1 MQLSIWKRSSIM
13 VILTAMIVG
22 LCWAGASEPA
32 APAVKVQADLLTTTA
47 LRLAPADCT
56 YFSTSLRMKER
67 ILQLWNTKAIQ
78 KIWNTPLVKA
88 GWSEVVSNWEQQSG
102 PIQGMLEQKEN
113 QELLN
118 LLMEMGSE
126 ECFMIGGPKLP
137 KFMTSLG
144 TAFSAAFV
152 GTQLSRAF
160 GEPMES
166 PFEILREVL
175 SALQDDLDN
184 VVVPDFALGF
194 KVSDPKVAKRQV
206 ARLAVVLNAAAL
218 AVPPLTGNV
227 KSQKVGED
235 SLTTVTLDGA
245 KIPWNQI
252 PWELIEEDAGDF
264 DELRDHLK
272 TMKLTV
278 YLGYYDGYILIGVGD
293 SLRFLESFG
302 KAKKLVDQP
311 ELAPLKQ
318 HLNKNVT
325 AISYSSK
332 RMNAGSGF
340 TRADAD
346 DMVAQ
351 LNKILE
357 DSSLE
362 DDIRERLEKD
372 FKELGNDAFK
382 LMGHE
387 PGAALSVSFQT
398 DRGQESFL
406 YQYSPAP
413 SLDFSKQLG
422 LLNHTGGDPLL
433 AMVGRS
439 IVHPEHWDILVKWIK
454 KGDGYLRKFGFPMI
468 EQMAGEDTVKKI
480 EQVLDGFAPSLRKID
495 ETMRTNLLPALA
507 DGQSGFI
514 VDNKL
519 VSTQWH
525 RDMPSSPKPLPILEP
540 ALILGVSDRDKL
552 VAATIDIRQAFNDM
566 AKVVH
571 ELDPDEIPSI
581 HWPAPESKK
590 FDDMTLAWYSFPD
603 ELKLDGR
610 LKPSAGLS
618 KNLCTLTVSN
628 EHAMRLM
635 QAIPLKVEG
644 GPLMDLNRPLASA
657 TYFHI
662 SGLMDTADAWTD
674 FMFQESELKEH
685 QAHAQ
690 DIRTIIQSLKMFRS
704 YSSVTYREKE
714 MAVTHSELHVKDVP

>member
-1 MQLSIWKRSSIM
+1 MQQSLWKRSSILVFLAAL
-13 VILTAMIVG
+13 VIG
-22 LCWAGASEPA
+22 LCWAGAKEPA
-32 APAVKVQADLLTTTA
+32 APTFCNQADLLTTTA

-56 YFSTSLRMKER
+56 YFSTSLRMKEQL
-67 ILQLWNTKAIQ
+67 LQLWNTKAVQ
-78 KIWNTPLVKA
+78 NIWNTPLVKA
-88 GWSEVVSNWEQQSG
+88 GWKEVITNWEQQSG
-102 PIQGMLEQKEN
+102 PLKGMLEQKEN
-113 QELLN
+113 QELLS
-118 LLMEMGSE
+118 LLMEMVSE
-126 ECFMIGGPKLP
+126 ECFVIGGPKLP

-144 TAFSAAFV
+144 TAFSAAYFGAQV
-152 GTQLSRAF
+152 SRAF
-160 GEPMES
+160 GEPMDS
-166 PFEILREVL
+166 PFEIIREVC

-184 VVVPDFALGF
+184 VVIPDLVFGF

-206 ARLAVVLNAAAL
+206 ARLAVILNAAAL

-227 KSQKVGED
+227 KNQKVGED

-245 KIPWNQI
+245 KIPWEQI
-252 PWELIEEDAGDF
+252 PWELIEEDAGDLQ
-264 DELRDHLK
+264 ELRDHLK

-278 YLGYYDGYILIGVGD
+278 YLGYYDGYVVFGIGD

-302 KAKKLVDQP
+302 KAKKLVDNP
-311 ELAPLKQ
+311 ELTPLKQ
-318 HLNKNVT
+318 HLDKKIT
-325 AISYSSK
+325 SISYTSK

-340 TRADAD
+340 TRSDAD
-346 DMVAQ
+346 DLVAQ
-351 LNKILE
+351 LNKLLE
-357 DSSLE
+357 ESSLE
-362 DDIRERLEKD
+362 DEIRERLEKD

-398 DRGQESFL
+398 PRGQESFL
-406 YQYSPAP
+406 YDYAPNPKQDYSKEL
-413 SLDFSKQLG
+413 S
-422 LLNHTGGDPLL
+422 LLNHTGGDPIL
-433 AMVGRS
+433 AVIGRS
-439 IVHPEHWDILVKWIK
+439 KVNPEHWDILVKWIK

-480 EQVLDGFAPSLRKID
+480 EQVLEGFTPSLRRLD
-495 ETMRTNLLPALA
+495 NTVRTNLIPALA

-514 VDNKL
+514 IDNKL

-525 RDMPSSPKPLPILEP
+525 RDMPSSAKPLPILEP

-552 VAATIDIRQAFNDM
+552 VAAATDIRQAFNDM
-566 AKVVH
+566 AKVIH

-581 HWPAPESKK
+581 HWPAPEMKK
-590 FDDMTLAWYSFPD
+590 IDDFTLAWYSFPD

-635 QAIPLKVEG
+635 QATSLKAES
-644 GPLMDLNRPLASA
+644 GPLTNLNRPLGSA
-657 TYFHI
+657 TYFRI
-662 SGLMDTADAWTD
+662 SGLMDTADSWAD

-685 QAHAQ
+685 QTHAK
-690 DIRTIIQSLKMFRS
+690 DIKTIIQSLKLFNS

-714 MAVTHSELHVKDVP
+714 MSVTHSELYVKDVP

>member
-1 MQLSIWKRSSIM
+1 MQLSIWKRSFIL
-13 VILTAMIVG
+13 VILTAMVVG

-32 APAVKVQADLLTTTA
+32 IPTAKVQADLLTTTA
-47 LRLAPADCT
+47 LRLAPADCS
-56 YFSTSLRMKER
+56 YFSTSLRMKEQL
-67 ILQLWNTKAIQ
+67 LQLWNTKAIQ

-113 QELLN
+113 QELLH
-118 LLMEMGSE
+118 LLLEMGSE

-137 KFMTSLG
+137 KFITTLG
-144 TAFSAAFV
+144 NVVSTAIVSSR
-152 GTQLSRAF
+152 LSEAF

-184 VVVPDFALGF
+184 VVVPDLALGF

-235 SLTTVTLDGA
+235 NLTTVTLDGA

-252 PWELIEEDAGDF
+252 PWELIEENAGDF

-272 TMKLTV
+272 SMKLTV
-278 YLGYYDGYILIGVGD
+278 YVGYYDGYIVVGVGD

-302 KAKKLVDQP
+302 KSKKLVDQP

-318 HLNKNVT
+318 HLDKKVI

-346 DMVAQ
+346 DLVSQ

-357 DSSLE
+357 ESSLE

-387 PGAALSVSFQT
+387 PGATLSVSFQT
-398 DRGQESFL
+398 DRGLESFL
-406 YQYSPAP
+406 YQYSPDP
-413 SLDFSKQLG
+413 SRDFSKQLG

-480 EQVLDGFAPSLRKID
+480 EQVLDGIAPSLRKID

-507 DGQSGFI
+507 DGQSGLI

-552 VAATIDIRQAFNDM
+552 VAAAIDIRQAFNDM

-590 FDDMTLAWYSFPD
+590 IDEMTLAWYSFPD

-618 KNLCTLTVSN
+618 NNLCALTVSN

-635 QAIPLKVEG
+635 QATPLKVEG
-644 GPLMDLNRPLASA
+644 GPLMDLKRPLASA
-657 TYFHI
+657 TYFRI

-685 QAHAQ
+685 KEHAK
-690 DIRTIIQSLKMFRS
+690 DVKTIIQSLKLFHT